1 MIKLSR
7 QQIKDIADDL
17 DMGQQ
22 CYYHI
27 PTGKVVTI
35 IDVDDG
41 AFDDDTMEE
50 LEKEKEDI
58 FENRSDYFEFEKMPS
73 HLSFSNMEDFIET
86 VTDKRLVY
94 KLINALNNRKP
105 FRHFKDIILDS
116 DYRDK
121 WFKFNDNCNAEWIE
135 NQIYRY
141 NSVNKNDDKN

>member
-35 IDVDDG
+35 IDVEDG

-86 VTDKRLVY
+86 ITDKRLIY
-94 KLINALNNRKP
+94 KLINALNNRQP

-116 DYRDK
+116 DYKEK
-121 WFKFNDNCNAEWIE
+121 WFKFNDNCNIEWIE

-141 NSVNKNDDKN
+141 NSVSKYDDKN

>member
-1 MIKLSR
+1 MIELSR

-35 IDVDDG
+35 IDIDDG

-86 VTDKRLVY
+86 ITDKRLIY
-94 KLINALNNRKP
+94 KLINALNNRQP
-105 FRHFKDIILDS
+105 FRHFKDIILDA
-116 DYRDK
+116 
-121 WFKFNDNCNAEWIE
+121 NASMS
-135 NQIYRY
+135 RFGMPPRR
-141 NSVNKNDDKN
+141 